1 LEKNF
6 IGIEKVLCSVL
17 PLMLKAAIP
26 VGATRMIGELRPLSP
41 ANVLRVLVIAEMR
54 NDSPV
59 PVVPSI
65 LILNGRGF

>member
-1 LEKNF
+1 
-6 IGIEKVLCSVL
+6 
-17 PLMLKAAIP
+17 MLKAAIP